1 MHVANVGGIIG
12 NLKDGK
18 ITNVLNEK
26 GNVQSSL
33 TNKLNN
39 PQDKKDWYIAGNVG
53 GIAGRTENVSIENA
67 INKENHVYGAH
78 NIGGIAGYMTGKS
91 NIISSTNHG
100 GEIMGTGARNDNG
113 FVREII
119 KNNSEKFIIGNIG
132 GVVGDMYGNDVFL
145 DKVGNRGHVHS
156 RIIEDINNVR
166 DSAKAANVGGVAGKV
181 ERNKTLSIEELKQ
194 ENAKA
199 AISNS
204 YNTGNIQGYTG
215 VGGIAGL
222 MYNGEIKTAYNVG
235 TLSTTR
241 QSSKESGSID
251 PLNMG
256 GIVGD
261 SNDVI
266 LYMMYIILGK
276 LVIKNIIFLAVML
289 VV

>member
-1 MHVANVGGIIG
+1 
-12 NLKDGK
+12 
-18 ITNVLNEK
+18 
-26 GNVQSSL
+26 
-33 TNKLNN
+33 
-39 PQDKKDWYIAGNVG
+39 
-53 GIAGRTENVSIENA
+53 
-67 INKENHVYGAH
+67 
-78 NIGGIAGYMTGKS
+78 MTGTS

-100 GEIMGTGARNDNG
+100 GEIMGTGARNDKG

-132 GVVGDMYGNDVFL
+132 GIVGDMYGDNVFL

-156 RIIEDINNVR
+156 RIIEDVNNVR

-181 ERNKTLSIEELKQ
+181 DRDKTLSMEELKQ

-222 MYNGEIKTAYNVG
+222 MYNGEIKTAYNAG

-241 QSSKESGSID
+241 KSATKGSAVD

-261 SNDVI
+261 SNDVSTAKI
-266 LYMMYIILGK
+266 SLYDVYNTGQIGDK
-276 LVIKNIIFLAVML
+276 EYNFLVVML